1 MAVFP
6 EAQMSDAKKPGEG
19 TLEELASFWAR
30 LASGDVGEPGGAPGA
45 PAWERFLAAILET
58 NGVLMSALDREHRFV
73 FWNRG
78 AERITGF
85 SREEVLGG
93 PGVLEV
99 IYPDEEDRRRAAE
112 AREAVMRGEPAD
124 GLPLVVRTKG
134 GAEKTIA
141 FYSRGVRGALGE
153 PVGLVNVGIDV
164 TESLGAER
172 ALRESEARFR
182 SLFETMTEG
191 VALHRLLLDERG
203 EPADYLITDA
213 NSAYESH
220 TGIRREDA
228 VGRRASELY
237 GASGA
242 PYLDVFARV
251 ATTGEPT
258 RMEVHFEPMRRHFR
272 ILVFSPARGEFATV
286 FEDITAAKEMEAA
299 LKSTNEELVSRNEEL
314 DAYAHTVAHDL
325 KNPVSAILGFAEHL
339 EQGFAAMPEDER
351 RESLE
356 AITRSAQKMQ
366 GIIDALLLIG
376 ETRRSDVANVPFD
389 MGPIAAESLR
399 NLAHEVKRLGAEVRL
414 PSAWPAASGYAPW
427 VEQVLTNYVS
437 NALKYGGRP
446 PRVELGAAVVDGRCV
461 RFWVR
466 DNGRGLRADEIAR
479 TFTPFTRLARDDVD
493 GHGLGLSIVRRLVER
508 MGGEVAV
515 ESDGTPGS
523 GCTFSFTLPR
533 A

>member
-1 MAVFP
+1 
-6 EAQMSDAKKPGEG
+6 MSDSNRP
-19 TLEELASFWAR
+19 TDLLLQELAALCAR
-30 LASGDVGEPGGAPGA
+30 LAGRDAAGG
-45 PAWERFLAAILET
+45 PARTSSEAGRFVSSILET
-58 NGVLMSALDREHRFV
+58 TAVLVSGLDRDHRVV

-78 AERITGF
+78 AERITGYP
-85 SREEVLGG
+85 REEVLGG
-93 PGVLEV
+93 RGVLERA
-99 IYPDEEDRRRAAE
+99 YPGEADRERAAR
-112 AREAVMRGEPAD
+112 AREAVLRGEPAD
-124 GLPLVVRTKG
+124 GLTFTIRTKD
-134 GAEKTIA
+134 GAERTIA
-141 FYSRGVRGALGE
+141 GYSRGVYDDAGE
-153 PVGLVNVGIDV
+153 PIGLVSVGVDV
-164 TESLGAER
+164 TESLRAER

-203 EPADYLITDA
+203 EPADYLVCDA
-213 NSAYESH
+213 NAAYESH

-237 GASGA
+237 GAGGA

-251 ATTGEPT
+251 ATTGEPA
-258 RMEVHFEPMRRHFR
+258 RLDVWFEPMRRHFR

-286 FEDITAAKEMEAA
+286 FEDVTATKELEAA
-299 LKSTNEELVSRNEEL
+299 LKASNAALTARNEEL

-339 EQGFAAMPEDER
+339 GQGLDAVPEAER

-356 AITRSAQKMQ
+356 AIARSAQKMQ
-366 GIIDALLLIG
+366 EIIDALLLIG
-376 ETRRSDVANVPFD
+376 ETRRPDVPRAPVD
-389 MGPIAAESLR
+389 MARIAAESLR
-399 NLAHEVKRLGAEVRL
+399 SLSHEVKRLGAEVRL
-414 PSAWPAASGYAPW
+414 PDRWPGATGYAPW
-427 VEQVLTNYVS
+427 VEQVLTNYLS

-446 PRVELGAAVVDGRCV
+446 PRVELGGEAAGEGSV

-466 DNGRGLRADEIAR
+466 DDGRGLTPEEKAR
-479 TFTPFTRLARDDVD
+479 TFTPFTRLSREQTD

-515 ESDGTPGS
+515 ESDGVPGS